1 MELESPQEHALWHLL
16 KGFLRLSYARLR
28 WELRQRGHNVSERR
42 LSLMLRGLTQIPP
55 EIETALKHVGAEG
68 IQGRPVEA
76 EYVDEI
82 IEPWYSDDDEP
93 DEDTDE
99 RQRSA
104 RETDRLY
111 NELLEAY
118 DDPKRLDEL
127 VTEF

>member
-93 DEDTDE
+93 DEDAGE